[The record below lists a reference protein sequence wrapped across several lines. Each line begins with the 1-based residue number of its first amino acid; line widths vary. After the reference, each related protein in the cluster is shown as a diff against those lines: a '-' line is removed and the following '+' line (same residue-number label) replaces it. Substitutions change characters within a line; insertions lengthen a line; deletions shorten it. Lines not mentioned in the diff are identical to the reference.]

1 MVEERVNALEIM
13 MAKVRDD
20 LNEFMTKFGTDKIQF
35 MDGINLEFVKQQNSM
50 NEVVQQA
57 ASQFEVFRGELQ
69 GLHSRTEQAVI
80 NLDIKIVELEKKTQG
95 HGQGQAQGAYR
106 GYVPQK
112 STIPDNFSGKS
123 EDWRAWQEEVMD
135 YFDSIRPGMK
145 KLLEEVEK
153 MDEAANEQWRRRNRR
168 LYDQKLMDDGLE
180 IRRALKKLTTGE
192 ARKILN
198 NVKE

>member
-1 MVEERVNALEIM
+1 

-95 HGQGQAQGAYR
+95 HGQGQGQGAYR
-106 GYVPQK
+106 GYLPQK
-112 STIPDNFSGKS
+112 STIPEKISGKS
-123 EDWRAWQEEVMD
+123 EDWRA
-135 YFDSIRPGMK
+135 
-145 KLLEEVEK
+145 
-153 MDEAANEQWRRRNRR
+153 
-168 LYDQKLMDDGLE
+168 
-180 IRRALKKLTTGE
+180 
-192 ARKILN
+192 
-198 NVKE
+198 